1 MNFSHKQ
8 RKYDIAQPISD
19 DLKRAV
25 KLFNRWQFQEAQD
38 SFIQLSE
45 EAVGNERTYLV
56 ALSNLA
62 AGFFR
67 IWHNGGE
74 PNAMV
79 NYLEKGFKGLSPLVG
94 IPSGVNMDGFIDS
107 LRFCIKEA
115 HDWRRGDIELF
126 HRDHIPRI
134 NIARGR

>member
-1 MNFSHKQ
+1 MT
-8 RKYDIAQPISD
+8 QPISD
-19 DLKRAV
+19 DLKRAA

-38 SFIQLSE
+38 AFHQLAE
-45 EAVGNERTYLV
+45 EAVGSERTFLT
-56 ALSNLA
+56 ALADLS
-62 AGFFR
+62 AGFYR
-67 IWHNGGE
+67 IWNNGGE

-79 NYLEKGFKGLSPLVG
+79 SYLEKGIKGLSPMAGV
-94 IPSGVNMDGFIDS
+94 PSGVNMDGFMKS
-107 LRFCIKEA
+107 LGLCLTEA